1 MKKQKRNTGS
11 AAVTVIKTILIY
23 TVLTAALLFGG
34 TRIFGIL
41 MNGTAKAEAETAAAS
56 APAAEKTAAPSAA
69 PTIAPTPTP
78 TPTVPSDTAIGTI
91 TIGSSE
97 INVRNM
103 PSTAGQLVTTVH
115 AYSTCQVYETTVNE
129 GYTWYRISEN
139 EWVPDGG
146 NWLTYKSN

>member
-1 MKKQKRNTGS
+1 MKKENKKTGS
-11 AAVTVIKTILIY
+11 AALNVIKTILIY
-23 TVLTAALLFGG
+23 AVLTAVLLFAG
-34 TRIFGIL
+34 TRVFGVL
-41 MNGTAKAEAETAAAS
+41 MNSTTKAEATAS
-56 APAAEKTAAPSAA
+56 ASATPTAT
-69 PTIAPTPTP
+69 PTATSTVTPTP
-78 TPTVPSDTAIGTI
+78 TPTVSANTIIGTI

-97 INVRNM
+97 INVRNT